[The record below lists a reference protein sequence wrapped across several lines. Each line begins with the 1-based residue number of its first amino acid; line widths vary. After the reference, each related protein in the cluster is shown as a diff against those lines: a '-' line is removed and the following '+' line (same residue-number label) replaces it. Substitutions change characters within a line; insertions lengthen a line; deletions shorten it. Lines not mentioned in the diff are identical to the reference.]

1 MNGTLFGKGFYRD
14 IMKDLEIKSP
24 SVSQMCPTSDDRF
37 SYKKQKRRRP
47 CEDGDRYWTDT
58 VITQEEGGRGK
69 EIFLLEPWREHGP
82 TDTSI
87 PDFWPPEL

>member
-1 MNGTLFGKGFYRD
+1 MVLVWTFF
-14 IMKDLEIKSP
+14 
-24 SVSQMCPTSDDRF
+24 F
-37 SYKKQKRRRP
+37 SFFFFLNSAH
-47 CEDGDRYWTDT
+47 
-58 VITQEEGGRGK
+58 VTQEEGGRGK